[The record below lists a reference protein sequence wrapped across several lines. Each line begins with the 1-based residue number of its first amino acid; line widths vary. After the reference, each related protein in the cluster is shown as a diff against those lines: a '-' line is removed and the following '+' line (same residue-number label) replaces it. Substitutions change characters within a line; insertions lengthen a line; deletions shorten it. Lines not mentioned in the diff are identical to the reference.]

1 MACNESVACNEGK
14 RRGGEGERQGSLSSH
29 TLAVVRKAKATACEV
44 RVRQEGRA
52 RACKG
57 RASAR
62 ARNEFGRQ
70 ATRFAVIARPCRR
83 PQGEGDGVGGRGWA
97 GAARARA
104 CKGRVRARVR
114 ANEFGRSSDEAR
126 RHPLRQR

>member
-52 RACKG
+52 SDEVR
-57 RASAR
+57 RHRTPLPSSAR
-62 ARNEFGRQ
+62 
-70 ATRFAVIARPCRR
+70 RR
-83 PQGEGDGVGGRGWA
+83 
-97 GAARARA
+97 
-104 CKGRVRARVR
+104 
-114 ANEFGRSSDEAR
+114 
-126 RHPLRQR
+126 

>member
-1 MACNESVACNEGK
+1 MACDESVACNEGK

-29 TLAVVRKAKATACEV
+29 TLAVVRKAMATACEV

-62 ARNEFGRQ
+62 ARNEFGR
-70 ATRFAVIARPCRR
+70 A
-83 PQGEGDGVGGRGWA
+83 
-97 GAARARA
+97 
-104 CKGRVRARVR
+104 
-114 ANEFGRSSDEAR
+114 SDEVRRHRTPLPSSAR
-126 RHPLRQR
+126 RR